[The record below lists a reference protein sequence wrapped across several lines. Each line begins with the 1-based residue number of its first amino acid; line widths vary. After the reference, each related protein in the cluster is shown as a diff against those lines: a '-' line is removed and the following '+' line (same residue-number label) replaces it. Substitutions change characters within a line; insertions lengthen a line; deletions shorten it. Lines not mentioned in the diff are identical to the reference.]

1 MPRSPFPLTP
11 VSGVKRSRSSFEPPL
26 ARRSLQRILKGKDFL
41 WTPSQFV
48 ARDTVTPMGFRTSV
62 KANGFAGAGRAS
74 TYQKG
79 QSHRRTEEHGDLNTY
94 NRVFQF
100 YNYHADKD
108 ILLDEMCR
116 GLVLSVLRIAG
127 GTVQEYDE
135 PIAWPAPLFPNR
147 ADHAHHSAL
156 SFHFKDNRRFSSTFG
171 KTLSSFSGRSLTTVA
186 NVHGGHLPDQYDAE
200 VYTGA
205 LPDIPATWVPLH
217 DNTKMYSLTELAA
230 KLAIMF
236 SNWIAFTQDISDI
249 DADSSVPKGIDILP
263 CRMQL
268 LKTTTHQSALQ
279 TPYLT
284 LSSTAA
290 HEVEYDDIEFGDSKV
305 DVSAY
310 TSVKLHNVTPAS
322 GNVLLKSDPMGS
334 DNITH
339 VPLKGKMYV
348 FSGPVPKVWDKHRAE
363 LQHLF
368 KPEFFKA
375 GRYLLPNSR
384 LHSTQTEEFRTPP
397 RGRFIWSNCVDE
409 HKITMA
415 PGGMQELKL
424 NYRVKTSIKDFWY
437 KYRDDDLSSSK
448 LGKSICVCLEPSM
461 RRMHINTPIPVVHV
475 KEQLVPVGGNSQ
487 NYSGETRLIPIEYQP
502 YEWKRDALGVT
513 RKQIRQVVT
522 LGVLPSQTPIAGT
535 SPAEYSHPGVVPTIP
550 WFKKTV
556 GGVVVA
562 TITQQAGVTTPLMWD
577 EISTAMITAYP
588 ELQSFVSR
596 GDPMMFNVQINRNY
610 GATCSLR
617 NSVRLGADKTGVK
630 RKYHEKMI
638 SNMGDVN
645 EDGFVNDADM
655 VAAKARGDIF
665 GDHELETATGAGVRQ
680 LVLEGDAQNT
690 ALPSVVVNVTGGG
703 SSMTAA
709 QLSSAMTSSMMNN
722 MDTDNVKA
730 GLQMDISQLDDV
742 LANNVIGTGKHLV
755 ISDTGLTTSIGLLNT
770 ALVGPSLGGTVPNLR
785 TTLQDINASVTLAG
799 TQGAN
804 AIAAAGTQGAA
815 AITAAGVAVSAPFSA
830 PAALIPG
837 TAANS
842 FAASALAIAGVGVAV
857 AAIPAPHVTLH
868 PSSGLAAGDA
878 LDIADA
884 IMAGGRV
891 AGHVPIDSGD
901 VQIGVQDAL
910 TVQDVR
916 VINAPGTSLT
926 ADITGNVNVIN
937 APNTQFDVDIH
948 QISAT
953 AKQTMAAAVQQGLDA
968 ATGINVEV
976 DNHPASTTITGTVL
990 TSGHPTHLTVGNALD
1005 SNGDAIA
1012 LDTSGHPTSV
1022 NVSGT
1027 VPVNITQ
1034 VAGTVLSTAQVPI
1047 SGASGGLAAGD
1058 AAAIA
1063 TAIEGKTLTTD
1074 LTRDTRRGIL
1084 IHVYAQGTY
1093 GVTHQYDGARILVDD
1108 GTTLL
1113 QQRISLP
1120 SGEYLSN
1127 TAGTYFNWVPTL
1139 YANVPVVLHNGTL
1152 WKVANTLA
1160 NNTSNSQG
1168 TVQYVG
1174 TGFITIL
1181 QDIGGIVN
1189 ASVTT
1194 SGTPAPYVIGQR
1206 MFQQSGG
1213 TWSKIL

>member
-1 MPRSPFPLTP
+1 MPRSPFPPTP
-11 VSGVKRSRSSFEPPL
+11 LSGVKRSRSSFEAPL
-26 ARRSLQRILKGKDFL
+26 ARRSLQRILKGRDFL
-41 WTPSQFV
+41 WSPSQFS
-48 ARDTVTPMGFRTSV
+48 ARDTVTPMGFRTSS

-147 ADHAHHSAL
+147 ADHAHHAAL
-156 SFHFKDNRRFSSTFG
+156 SFHFKDNRRHSTTFG

-186 NVHGGHLPDQYDAE
+186 NIHGAHLPDQYDAE

-205 LPDIPATWVPLH
+205 LPDIPATWVALH
-217 DNTKMYSLTELAA
+217 DGTKMYSLKELAA
-230 KLAIMF
+230 KLAILF
-236 SNWIAFTQDISDI
+236 SNWIAFTQDISNV
-249 DADSSVPKGIDILP
+249 DANSNIPKGIDLVP

-268 LKTTTHQSALQ
+268 IKTTTHPQALQ
-279 TPYLT
+279 SPYL
-284 LSSTAA
+284 SRSTVAA

-348 FSGPVPKVWDKHRAE
+348 FSGPVPKVWDKHRFE

-368 KPEFFKA
+368 KPEFFKV

-409 HKITMA
+409 HSITMA

-448 LGKSICVCLEPSM
+448 LGKSICICLEPSM

-475 KEQLVPVGGNSQ
+475 KEQLIPIGGTSDK
-487 NYSGETRLIPIEYQP
+487 YSGDTRLIPIEYQP
-502 YEWKRDALGVT
+502 YEWKRDATGVT
-513 RKQIRQVVT
+513 KKQIRQVVT
-522 LGVLPSQTPIAGT
+522 LGILGSQTAIPNT
-535 SPAEYSHPGVVPTIP
+535 SPPEYSHPGVVPTIP
-550 WFKKTV
+550 WYKQTV
-556 GGVVVA
+556 ISTGIVVA
-562 TITQQAGVTTPLMWD
+562 RITEQASATSTLSETTPLMWD
-577 EISTAMITAYP
+577 EITTAMIIAYP

-645 EDGFVNDADM
+645 EDGYVNAADT

-665 GDHELETATGAGVRQ
+665 GDHELETATGAGVRT

-690 ALPSVVVNVTGGG
+690 ALPSVVVNVAGGG
-703 SSMTAA
+703 SSMTAQ
-709 QLSSAMTSSMMNN
+709 QLSSAMTSSMMTN
-722 MDTDNVKA
+722 MDTDSAKA
-730 GLQMDISQLDDV
+730 GLQMDIGQLDA
-742 LANNVIGTGKHLV
+742 LMIAASGTTPA
-755 ISDTGLTTSIGLLNT
+755 S
-770 ALVGPSLGGTVPNLR
+770 LR
-785 TTLQDINASVTLAG
+785 TTGPSGLSIADHTQAIKDAFGVASGADIRQSMDQHETTAAVLDAFGVPLHNNNPVMPGDNAAMHIGTAVEYPEGTILVDGIRMSYKVVKDHLMWEVGVIGNLLALAEVLMATGSFGLAVLNTLIGGAVTSDQLVAAHQLRDKDVTLVGVQQNLHVPVNITKVAG
-799 TQGAN
+799 T
-804 AIAAAGTQGAA
+804 TL
-815 AITAAGVAVSAPFSA
+815 GVD
-830 PAALIPG
+830 G
-837 TAANS
+837 
-842 FAASALAIAGVGVAV
+842 
-857 AAIPAPHVTLH
+857 
-868 PSSGLAAGDA
+868 
-878 LDIADA
+878 
-884 IMAGGRV
+884 
-891 AGHVPIDSGD
+891 VPIDSGD
-901 VQIGVQDAL
+901 VQTGVQNAL

-926 ADITGNVNVIN
+926 TGVTGSVGVIN
-937 APNTQFDVDIH
+937 APNTTL
-948 QISAT
+948 A
-953 AKQTMAAAVQQGLDA
+953 
-968 ATGINVEV
+968 
-976 DNHPASTTITGTVL
+976 
-990 TSGHPTHLTVGNALD
+990 TSGHPTHLTVGNAVD
-1005 SNGDAIA
+1005 PSGAAIP

-1022 NVSGT
+1022 SVSNHPVHPTHPTSTTITGT
-1027 VPVNITQ
+1027 VTTT
-1034 VAGTVLSTAQVPI
+1034 GS
-1047 SGASGGLAAGD
+1047 SGLAAGD

-1063 TAIEGKTLTTD
+1063 AAIEQKTLTTTQSANTGVVYYMNNVSGRFCMVIVAAGVTYTAQAA
-1074 LTRDTRRGIL
+1074 LFEAAWIEYTPATKAKFRGATVIKL
-1084 IHVYAQGTY
+1084 PVTDEWIVTQLASAEAQGLFGTVTRVVNQGGSDPWWQVVRFGQTVAEPTIY
-1093 GVTHQYDGARILVDD
+1093 GNAPSGVFVGLNVVQDWNGSWIPSYQYD
-1108 GTTLL
+1108 
-1113 QQRISLP
+1113 
-1120 SGEYLSN
+1120 
-1127 TAGTYFNWVPTL
+1127 
-1139 YANVPVVLHNGTL
+1139 
-1152 WKVANTLA
+1152 
-1160 NNTSNSQG
+1160 
-1168 TVQYVG
+1168 
-1174 TGFITIL
+1174 
-1181 QDIGGIVN
+1181 
-1189 ASVTT
+1189 
-1194 SGTPAPYVIGQR
+1194 
-1206 MFQQSGG
+1206 
-1213 TWSKIL
+1213 